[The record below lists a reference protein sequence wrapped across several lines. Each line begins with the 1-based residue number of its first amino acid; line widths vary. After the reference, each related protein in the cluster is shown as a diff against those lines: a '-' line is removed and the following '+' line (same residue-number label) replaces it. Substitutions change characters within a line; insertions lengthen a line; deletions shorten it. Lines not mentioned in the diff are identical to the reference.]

1 LSRHLG
7 NTAGSGYTASVADIV
22 KPLETSPDGYTSAA
36 DAGAVLHV
44 LRQQGVR
51 RASGMPLYIQIAEAL
66 ESAVTG
72 AQLPLTTAL
81 PSEHELA
88 QALGV
93 SRPTIRQAL
102 TYLEQR
108 SVLYKRRG
116 VGTFRAPHT
125 IARPPRLT
133 SLYDE
138 LVERGSV
145 PVTRVLQIRQLP
157 APEAIAQDLH
167 LTTGAPLVLMERVRS
182 VDGRPIVYH
191 TNYLNLD
198 GRAAPDR
205 AALERGSLY
214 AILRTRYGIELTLA
228 SQDVTARAASPAERK
243 HLELGSG
250 AYVLVA
256 QRVSFDAAGRGVEW
270 AVNAYP
276 PGTQTFRMRLTAW

>member
-1 LSRHLG
+1 MT
-7 NTAGSGYTASVADIV
+7 NA
-22 KPLETSPDGYTSAA
+22 E
-36 DAGAVLHV
+36 AVLDV

-51 RASGMPLYIQIAEAL
+51 RASGLPLYIQIAEAL
-66 ESAVTG
+66 ESALKG
-72 AQLPLTTAL
+72 AELPLVSPL

-102 TYLEQR
+102 THLEQR

-116 VGTFRAPHT
+116 VGTFRAPQAM
-125 IARPPRLT
+125 ARPPRLS

-138 LVERGSV
+138 LVEQGSV
-145 PVTRVLQIRQLP
+145 PVTRVLQIRQVP
-157 APEAIAQDLH
+157 APDSIARDLH
-167 LTTGAPLVLMERVRS
+167 VPAGAPLVFLERLRKVG
-182 VDGRPIVYH
+182 DRPVVFH

-198 GRAAPDR
+198 GKPPPDR
-205 AALERGSLY
+205 AELEQGSLY

-250 AYVLVA
+250 GCVLVA
-256 QRVSFDAAGRGVEW
+256 QRVSFDPTGRGIEW
-270 AVNAYP
+270 AVNVYP
-276 PGTQTFRMRLTAW
+276 PGTQSFRMRLSAW